1 MIERTLAWMFG
12 YRCLIIRY
20 ERHGRLFNAFPV
32 LTCLKKLA
40 KLTTRDMLLVSL
52 DHNLSF
58 G

>member
-1 MIERTLAWMFG
+1 MFG